1 MANTGFD
8 HTPASEKLSLIS
20 YNCQYADNVRLP
32 FIKLLFSQC
41 DFLFIQ
47 EHGRFKSTISWF
59 HTLGK
64 DVGVH
69 GVSAMDEGQILR
81 GRPHGGAAIVWHGML
96 RHRVTP
102 VPWDSTRICAVSID
116 VLT

>member
-1 MANTGFD
+1 MNVMQNLQMANTGFD

-32 FIKLLFSQC
+32 FIKHLFSQC

-47 EHGRFKSTISWF
+47 EHGRFKSTLSWF

-81 GRPHGGAAIVWHGML
+81 GPSASRGVFFYYGGKKHNFLFFCVK
-96 RHRVTP
+96 
-102 VPWDSTRICAVSID
+102 
-116 VLT
+116 